1 MDVLVIDSVAALTPK
16 AEIEGEMGD
25 KNVGLQ
31 ARLMSQ
37 AMRKLTGAI
46 SRTRTC
52 CIFINQ
58 TRAQIGNMY
67 GPAQTT
73 TGGNAL
79 KFYSTV
85 RMEITPSSMIK
96 DSDDKPIG
104 KVTKVKVVKNKV
116 APPFQRAEFDIMFG
130 EGISKAGEII
140 DYGVEL
146 GIIKKSGAWFSYD
159 GAKIGQ
165 GKEAVRKMIAD
176 NPTWDFKQYDW
187 NGDNWIDQVIYI
199 FAGYGG
205 NQGPESYGYVWPNT
219 GSISG
224 INSTHDG
231 MTISN
236 YTNSA
241 ELWTDNTSCGIGTI
255 CHEYSHSLGLPDI
268 YPTFGDTDF
277 YSVCDEWDLMD
288 GGNFTNMGW
297 CPPNYTAQEKM
308 YLGWLTPEE
317 LTEPVTITGMKPIS
331 EGGETY
337 IIRHTDKEYL
347 LLENRQWTG
356 WDAGVPGRGLVVTHV
371 DFDESIWRNN
381 AVNTAKGHFRCDIVH
396 ADNLHYE
403 EWANLID
410 SQQWP
415 MYAEA
420 VGMHNRHLS
429 TSPYPWSTDSTTVV
443 NDELSDTSRPAAVMF
458 NVDAE
463 GKKLLS
469 KAVTNIRMTDDGLI
483 SFDFMGGTQTHIPS
497 IDWQPRGGGSEVY
510 NIMGQR
516 IATPGKGLFIKNG
529 KKYIK
534 H

>member
-1 MDVLVIDSVAALTPK
+1 MCQVKSKKTGAAALMK
-16 AEIEGEMGD
+16 LLS
-25 KNVGLQ
+25 GLM
-31 ARLMSQ
+31 ALLP
-37 AMRKLTGAI
+37 LTGAAQQMTI
-46 SRTRTC
+46 VKGNCTPGLVGC
-52 CIFINQ
+52 NAIE
-58 TRAQIGNMY
+58 TRALGAADMLSLPRPSVRWDASKTYKQLVVLVSYSDVDFLEEHDKRFYERILNEPGYNHGRGRGCVADY
-67 GPAQTT
+67 FREQS
-73 TGGNAL
+73 GGLFNL
-79 KFYSTV
+79 
-85 RMEITPSSMIK
+85 
-96 DSDDKPIG
+96 
-104 KVTKVKVVKNKV
+104 
-116 APPFQRAEFDIMFG
+116 EFDVFG
-130 EGISKAGEII
+130 PYK
-140 DYGVEL
+140 V
-146 GIIKKSGAWFSYD
+146 SYT
-159 GAKIGQ
+159 AR
-165 GKEAVRKMIAD
+165 KEDMSPGDVNYAYLPMHEANRKMIAD

-231 MTISN
+231 ITISN

-317 LTEPVTITGMKPIS
+317 LTEPVTITDMKPIS

-443 NDELSDTSRPAAVMF
+443 NDEVSDTSRPATVMF

-483 SFDFMGGTQTHIPS
+483 SFDFMGGTRTHIPS
-497 IDWQPRGGGSEVY
+497 IDRQPRGGGSEVY